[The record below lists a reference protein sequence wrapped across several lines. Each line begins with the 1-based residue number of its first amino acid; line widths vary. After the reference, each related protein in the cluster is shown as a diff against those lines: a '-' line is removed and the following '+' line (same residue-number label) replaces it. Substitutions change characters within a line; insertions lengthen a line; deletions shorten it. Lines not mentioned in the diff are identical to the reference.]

1 MVNRSKIGA
10 SLPGLMSSHGLR
22 RSFFG
27 GKTCPVCGELR
38 TRTYYHHPFPMPAE
52 MPKGHWLLSDCAC
65 IRQERSAGRLEQ
77 QNLLTR
83 TRRPDPLPLGLQGHS
98 FENFK
103 VTPLNKKPYD
113 DCRAFMLRFPH
124 VPQGHGILLMGPSG
138 TGKTHLACA
147 IANGLKER
155 HSVFFASLP
164 ILLEKMRTSN
174 VDLDELLSADLLVL
188 DDIGSER
195 ETAWTMERLLMIVD
209 GRLINA
215 KPTIFTSNYE
225 LADFD
230 ARLGMRAASRII
242 SSNLHL
248 FLKGPDWRMNRQ
260 GRRVY

>member
-1 MVNRSKIGA
+1 MSRY
-10 SLPGLMSSHGLR
+10 SLK

-27 GKTCPVCGELR
+27 GEPCRVCDEIR
-38 TRTYYHHPFPMPAE
+38 TKIYYRHPFPLPAG

-65 IRQERSAGRLEQ
+65 IRKERVESRLEQ

-83 TRRPDPLPLGLQGHS
+83 TRRPDPLPIGLRSHS
-98 FENFK
+98 FENFT
-103 VTPLNKKPYD
+103 VMPLNKKSYE
-113 DCRAFMLRFPH
+113 DCQIFTSRFPQDH
-124 VPQGHGILLMGPSG
+124 GRGILLMGPSG

-147 IANGLKER
+147 IANRLKES

-174 VDLDELLSADLLVL
+174 VDLDGLLSADLLVL

-195 ETAWTMERLLMIVD
+195 ETAWTTERLLMIVD
-209 GRLINA
+209 GRMIKSRA
-215 KPTIFTSNYE
+215 TIFTSNYD

-242 SSNLHL
+242 SNNLHV
-248 FLKGPDWRMNRQ
+248 FLKGPDWRMNRH